1 MNDACPR
8 CLRRDN
14 QPIAADL
21 RTVGDLEPVDGST
34 QRYRCPCGHAW
45 TTTWGPNVEAGQ
57 ESGSYDP
64 PDDPIDDPE
73 AQPGYWDRV
82 DAQWDP
88 RQGW

>member
-14 QPIAADL
+14 KPIPVGL
-21 RTVGDLEPVDGST
+21 RTIGDLEPEDHAE
-34 QRYRCPCGHAW
+34 RYRCRCGHSW
-45 TTTWGPNVEAGQ
+45 TTTWGPTAPADD
-57 ESGSYDP
+57 SRDSYDP

-88 RQGW
+88 RHGW